1 MSSLYNADGVY
12 LQCDECGLTIPELPE
27 PPDIDD
33 PWAEE
38 IQNEKQ
44 TTMIRP
50 TVYVSGPYTTGDQA
64 ANVAKAIDA
73 AEILWN
79 KGYAPVVPHLSIL
92 WQMQHPHSW
101 GEWIALDLAILAKCK
116 YIYRVPGESKGAD
129 QEIAFAREHGIKEV
143 KDE

>member
-1 MSSLYNADGVY
+1 MTETKGTYTWKTRVTRLM
-12 LQCDECGLTIPELPE
+12 CPKCGNIWDVPNPT
-27 PPDIDD
+27 
-33 PWAEE
+33 
-38 IQNEKQ
+38 
-44 TTMIRP
+44 RP

-64 ANVAKAIDA
+64 TNVAKAIDA
-73 AEILWN
+73 AEMLWN

-101 GEWIALDLAILAKCK
+101 SEWIEMDLAILAGCD
-116 YIYRVPGESKGAD
+116 YIYRIPGESKGAD